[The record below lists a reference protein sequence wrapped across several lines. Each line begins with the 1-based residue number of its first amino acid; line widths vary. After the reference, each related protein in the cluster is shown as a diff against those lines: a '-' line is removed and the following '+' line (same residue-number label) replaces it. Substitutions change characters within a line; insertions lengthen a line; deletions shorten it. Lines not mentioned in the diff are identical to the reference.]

1 MLVLPGKFNAQVD
14 ESRGLNEL
22 DQAAKGDQLRC
33 VHLDLSEAWDQTI
46 GELVVARQKAESEG
60 ADRVR

>member
-1 MLVLPGKFNAQVD
+1 MLVLPGKFDAQVD

-22 DQAAKGDQLRC
+22 DQGAKGDQLRC

-46 GELVVARQKAESEG
+46 GELVVARQEAESKG